1 MFGASVSCLFS
12 SEIISISSLRTEV
25 IPFKNFHQ
33 LAENTDYNVL
43 IWEGSAEYEML
54 QSSSYWEDNEVWKK
68 MTSQKKF
75 TVSNSE
81 ELQTML
87 SNGSSAYISIQW
99 HSSQFAAQDKTLEV
113 MAGGF
118 RSSVHF
124 AYRKDAH
131 FQNIFN
137 DICNC
142 NRTLIDLKAFHNE
155 PYNGSIQRT
164 LITENS
170 IKVLLQEHVADK
182 VINIFMIN
190 ATEIHSLCK
199 ENIWCKYYLLRQ
211 YSSSLSA
218 AESSTLMTT
227 DDGTMSSS
235 STSNDYGV
243 VLLQV

>member
-137 DICNC
+137 DMVKY
-142 NRTLIDLKAFHNE
+142 LGLALYPPKYDPLSNE
-155 PYNGSIQRT
+155 PYDSI
-164 LITENS
+164 
-170 IKVLLQEHVADK
+170 VL
-182 VINIFMIN
+182 
-190 ATEIHSLCK
+190 
-199 ENIWCKYYLLRQ
+199 